1 MAKVCGDGKD
11 ITTCRKFL
19 EGDRVSAMIDT
30 TEGWCDVAI
39 NGDEVTHRYSAP
51 LILFHMC
58 ICTCH
63 RILNELSDSI

>member
-1 MAKVCGDGKD
+1 MCGDGKD

-39 NGDEVTHRYSAP
+39 NGDEVTHRYSTP
-51 LILFHMC
+51 FILFYIC
-58 ICTCH
+58 ILH
-63 RILNELSDSI
+63 RISNKQNDSI

>member
-39 NGDEVTHRYSAP
+39 NGDEVTHRYSTP
-51 LILFHMC
+51 LLLFHVC
-58 ICTCH
+58 IFH
-63 RILNELSDSI
+63 RILNE

>member
-39 NGDEVTHRYSAP
+39 NGDEVTHRYSTP
-51 LILFHMC
+51 LLLFYIC
-58 ICTCH
+58 ICQ
-63 RILNELSDSI
+63 RIFYNQNNSI